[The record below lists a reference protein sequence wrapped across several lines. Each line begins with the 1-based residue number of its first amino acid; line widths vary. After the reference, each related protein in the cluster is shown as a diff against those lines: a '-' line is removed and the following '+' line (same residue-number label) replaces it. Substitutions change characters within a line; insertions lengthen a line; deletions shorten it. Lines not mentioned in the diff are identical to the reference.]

1 MWKNILLFLSLSGL
15 VGHHASPITK
25 LYHFVDQ
32 KMTWTDAQRHCR
44 EHFDDMATVVNRE
57 ELKQLQ
63 ESMIGSDNDDDSMWI
78 GLYDDITRWS
88 NYNQT
93 YIMGQHYGNW
103 APGEPNLGA
112 AEEICTKI
120 NQSTGQW
127 MDVQCSNPNQVVCIN
142 DEGDYIYVPDQMTW
156 HKALELCKSNN
167 TQLASVR
174 DASENT
180 KLVAVLESDAWLW
193 LHRRPWSRWSDGRGA
208 SYFNWKTGEPNNSG
222 NNEHCIF
229 LRFNTGLYYDYN
241 CGSLLNVACQQRAKT
256 STFKLKISSEA
267 NLMDPEV
274 QRQFVEQLSAKL
286 AKEGV
291 TGVKLHLVLKEG
303 QDQRPQK

>member
-44 EHFDDMATVVNRE
+44 EHFDDLAAVVNPE

-63 ESMIGSDNDDDSMWI
+63 ESMIGSDNDDDRMWI

-88 NYNQT
+88 NYNLT

-103 APGEPNLGA
+103 APGEPNFGA
-112 AEEICTKI
+112 AEETCTKI
-120 NQSTGQW
+120 HQSTGQW
-127 MDVQCSNPNQVVCIN
+127 MDVQCSNPNKV
-142 DEGDYIYVPDQMTW
+142 
-156 HKALELCKSNN
+156 
-167 TQLASVR
+167 
-174 DASENT
+174 
-180 KLVAVLESDAWLW
+180 
-193 LHRRPWSRWSDGRGA
+193 
-208 SYFNWKTGEPNNSG
+208 
-222 NNEHCIF
+222 
-229 LRFNTGLYYDYN
+229 
-241 CGSLLNVACQQRAKT
+241 QRAKT

-274 QRQFVEQLSAKL
+274 QHQFVEQLSAKL

-291 TGVKLHLVLKEG
+291 TGVKLCLVLKDG
-303 QDQRPQK
+303 QEQRPQK

>member
-1 MWKNILLFLSLSGL
+1 MLAFPAGL

-44 EHFDDMATVVNRE
+44 EHFDDMATVVNPE

-142 DEGDYIYVPDQMTW
+142 G
-156 HKALELCKSNN
+156 
-167 TQLASVR
+167 
-174 DASENT
+174 
-180 KLVAVLESDAWLW
+180 
-193 LHRRPWSRWSDGRGA
+193 
-208 SYFNWKTGEPNNSG
+208 
-222 NNEHCIF
+222 
-229 LRFNTGLYYDYN
+229 GLDLY
-241 CGSLLNVACQQRAKT
+241 L
-256 STFKLKISSEA
+256 
-267 NLMDPEV
+267 
-274 QRQFVEQLSAKL
+274 
-286 AKEGV
+286 
-291 TGVKLHLVLKEG
+291 LHLKGCSRFQSPSSVNALDSVNVIKYTISIVFEF
-303 QDQRPQK
+303 

>member
-1 MWKNILLFLSLSGL
+1 
-15 VGHHASPITK
+15 
-25 LYHFVDQ
+25 
-32 KMTWTDAQRHCR
+32 
-44 EHFDDMATVVNRE
+44 
-57 ELKQLQ
+57 
-63 ESMIGSDNDDDSMWI
+63 
-78 GLYDDITRWS
+78 
-88 NYNQT
+88 
-93 YIMGQHYGNW
+93 
-103 APGEPNLGA
+103 
-112 AEEICTKI
+112 
-120 NQSTGQW
+120 
-127 MDVQCSNPNQVVCIN
+127 
-142 DEGDYIYVPDQMTW
+142 MTW

-274 QRQFVEQLSAKL
+274 QRQFVEQVGSFQRW
-286 AKEGV
+286 EIFETTRQQV
-291 TGVKLHLVLKEG
+291 TLRAELKYF
-303 QDQRPQK
+303 RSW